1 MSARCQNRP
10 FGTHCVI
17 PFIFKQ
23 SNSGALMSTQEF
35 DVVVVGGS
43 LAGCTTAILLARKG
57 LKVAL
62 IEHHVQDSDYKH
74 LCTHFIQASAVP
86 VMRRLGVDRLIEEAG
101 GVRNSIEI
109 HTPYGWVGHHLG
121 AGQDGKPLHGY
132 NIRRSKLDPIMRAMA
147 SATQGVTIM
156 SGWSIKGLVEQGG
169 RIAGIELASADR
181 RITLRSHLLVAADG
195 RNSPL
200 ATLAGVKAKSAPNR
214 RFAIFAPMRHV
225 ALRRGDTSQ
234 MWLTGSEAAY
244 VFPNDD
250 GVAVVAWISPRENLD
265 ASRGRALEA
274 LTERIRS
281 LPDAPQLRNAELIDQ
296 VLTVKDYPNLW
307 RPPVVRGMA
316 LVGDA
321 AMSIDYMWGIGCG
334 WALQSAELLSDN
346 IDAAAAKQGTG
357 LDAALRRYQRQHTWL
372 FAGHRFLINDFAN
385 RLSLNA
391 IEKLMFSAAVKD
403 VRIAHHLARFV
414 ARIDG
419 PMKFLAPAAL
429 LQAIWVNLRQPVASP
444 DGTRPHIAPPA

>member
-1 MSARCQNRP
+1 
-10 FGTHCVI
+10 
-17 PFIFKQ
+17 
-23 SNSGALMSTQEF
+23 MSTQEF

-43 LAGCTTAILLARKG
+43 LAGCTAATLLGRKG

-62 IEHHVQDSDYKH
+62 IEHHVQDDNYKH

-86 VMRRLGVDRLIEEAG
+86 VLRRLGVDRLIEEAG

-121 AGQDGKPLHGY
+121 VDQDGRPLHGY
-132 NIRRSKLDPIMRAMA
+132 NIRRSRLDPIMRDTA
-147 SATQGVTIM
+147 SATQGVTMM
-156 SGWSIKGLVEQGG
+156 SGWSTRSLVEQGG
-169 RIAGIELASADR
+169 RITGIKLASGDR
-181 RITLRSHLLVAADG
+181 QITLRSRLVVAADG

-225 ALRRGDTSQ
+225 DLRRGNTSQ
-234 MWLTGSEAAY
+234 MWMTGSEAAY
-244 VFPNDD
+244 IFPNDD
-250 GVAVVAWISPRENLD
+250 DVTVVAWISPKENLD
-265 ASRGRALEA
+265 ACRGRALEA
-274 LTERIRS
+274 LIEHLRG
-281 LPDAPQLRNAELIDQ
+281 LPDAPQLQNTELVDQ
-296 VLTVKDYPNLW
+296 VLTVKEYPNLW

-316 LVGDA
+316 LVGDS
-321 AMSIDYMWGIGCG
+321 AMSIDYLWGTGCG

-346 IDAAAAKQGTG
+346 VDAVVKQGIG
-357 LDAALRRYQRQHTWL
+357 LDVALRRYQRQHMWM

-391 IEKLMFSAAVKD
+391 IEKLMFFAAVKD
-403 VRIAHHLARFV
+403 VRMARHMARFV

-419 PMKFLAPAAL
+419 PMKFLSPAAL
-429 LQAIWVNLRQPVASP
+429 LQAIWINLRQPVANP
-444 DGTRPHIAPPA
+444 DGTRSCDAPLT

>member
-1 MSARCQNRP
+1 
-10 FGTHCVI
+10 
-17 PFIFKQ
+17 
-23 SNSGALMSTQEF
+23 MSTQEF

-43 LAGCTTAILLARKG
+43 LAGCTVATLLARKG

-62 IEHHVQDSDYKH
+62 IERHVEDDNYKH
-74 LCTHFIQASAVP
+74 LCTHFIQASAMP
-86 VMRRLGVDRLIEEAG
+86 VMRRLGVDRLLEEAG

-121 AGQDGKPLHGY
+121 ADQDGNPLHGY
-132 NIRRSKLDPIMRAMA
+132 NIRRSRLDPIMRDMA
-147 SATQGVTIM
+147 SATQGVTMM
-156 SGWSIKGLVEQGG
+156 SGWSTKGLVEQGG
-169 RIAGIELASADR
+169 RIAGVELASGNKQ
-181 RITLRSHLLVAADG
+181 ITLRSRLVVAADG

-200 ATLAGVKAKSAPNR
+200 AKLAGVKAKSAPNR
-214 RFAIFAPMRHV
+214 RFSIFAPMHNV
-225 ALRRGDTSQ
+225 DLRRGNTSQ

-265 ASRGRALEA
+265 ACRGRALEA
-274 LTERIRS
+274 LNERIRS
-281 LPDAPQLRNAELIDQ
+281 LPDAPQLQNAELIDQ

-316 LVGDA
+316 LVGDS
-321 AMSIDYMWGIGCG
+321 AMSIDYLWGVGCG
-334 WALQSAELLSDN
+334 WALRSAELLSDN
-346 IDAAAAKQGTG
+346 IDTAAAQRGTG
-357 LDAALRRYQRQHTWL
+357 LDVALRRYQRQRTWT

-391 IEKLMFSAAVKD
+391 IERLIFSAAVKD
-403 VRIAHHLARFV
+403 VRMAHHLARFV

-419 PMKFLAPAAL
+419 PMKFLSPAAL
-429 LQAIWVNLRQPVASP
+429 LQAIWVNLCQPVASP
-444 DGTRPHIAPPA
+444 DGTRSHIAPSA